1 MNEDNLLFAFALTT
15 LAGLS
20 TAIGAAIAFFAK
32 KTDTKLLSTAMGF
45 SAGVMIYISF
55 VELLAEG
62 FRTVGEE
69 LGESMA
75 GWIVCGAF
83 FGGMLVTALI
93 DKLIPSFENPHEFN
107 DDPEPPPEE
116 QKYKKLYRMG
126 IFTALAIG
134 IHNFPE
140 GIATFLASLKD
151 TSLGLSIAVAV
162 AIQNF
167 PEGIAVSTPIFYATG
182 NKKKAFYYSV
192 LSGLAEPVGAVFG
205 YLVLRNFLSD
215 VLMGTVFAFIA
226 GIMIF
231 ISFDQLLPAAQKF
244 GSHHRSLY
252 GLIAGMVVIAISL
265 LVGN

>member
-1 MNEDNLLFAFALTT
+1 MNEDNLLFAFTLTT

-20 TAIGAAIAFFAK
+20 TAIGAGIAFFAK

-62 FRTVGEE
+62 FRTVGAE
-69 LGESMA
+69 LGDSIA

-83 FGGMLVTALI
+83 FGGMLVTAII
-93 DKLIPSFENPHEFN
+93 DMMIPSFENPHEFN
-107 DDPEPPPEE
+107 VGPEPPPEE
-116 QKYKKLYRMG
+116 QKYKQLYRMG

-140 GIATFLASLKD
+140 GIATFMGAMKD
-151 TSLGLSIAVAV
+151 TNLGISIAVAV
-162 AIQNF
+162 AIHNI

-182 NKKKAFYYSV
+182 NKKKAFLFSV
-192 LSGLAEPVGAVFG
+192 LSGLAEPVGALFG
-205 YLVLRNFLSD
+205 YILLRNFLSD
-215 VLMGTVFAFIA
+215 VLLGTVFAFIA
-226 GIMIF
+226 GIMVF

-244 GSHHRSLY
+244 GSHHRALY
-252 GLIAGMVVIAISL
+252 GLIAGMVVMALSL
-265 LVGN
+265 LIGS